1 MISPWSYFAYVVL
14 KRYRPL
20 WDFDLILNP
29 VYLGGVMKG
38 SKNTPPFLVPNKRER
53 YNYKHPTKMI
63 DEETIHKGGNNADPN
78 NFLKILNG
86 KSLVKCIVP
95 PGPFPFNTLP
105 IMRFLSV
112 VKENDHARLLEAVT
126 DKLYEVIFENQVSV
140 SKDMSEV
147 LKSLSPDPIEAKKLE
162 ECLSRSGDEKT
173 KESVKRE
180 AERVVEEGGFGFPW
194 LEITQPDGQRLTIFG
209 SDRFEFLAN
218 WLGKE
223 WEGPNPSSSN
233 PRESRL

>member
-1 MISPWSYFAYVVL
+1 MSKRLTIRLSYDIVSPWSYFAYVVL

-38 SKNTPPFLVPNKRER
+38 SKNTPPFLVPNKL
-53 YNYKHPTKMI
+53 KKMN
-63 DEETIHKGGNNADPN
+63 EEIPLMSKFFG
-78 NFLKILNG
+78 
-86 KSLVKCIVP
+86 VKCIVP

>member
-63 DEETIHKGGNNADPN
+63 DEET
-78 NFLKILNG
+78 
-86 KSLVKCIVP
+86 S
-95 PGPFPFNTLP
+95 PFPFNTLP